1 MAGKGAPPGQRY
13 GGRQKG
19 SVNKRSQTLV
29 EQLEALGLNPVA
41 ELVAASNRARDE
53 GDITNWIAAN
63 KSLMPFLYP
72 RRRAVDI
79 TTNAEPLRVEI
90 VTGVPHA
97 EEPSDVLDRLNR
109 ALEH

>member
-72 RRRAVDI
+72 RRKAVDI
-79 TTNAEPLRVEI
+79 TTSAGPLTLEI

-97 EEPSDVLDRLNR
+97 EEPSDVLARLNR